1 MDKKQF
7 CTIMEELHEGYR
19 LQRKIANAVRQY
31 NNIIHNDFPE
41 PYGMVCTHEWIVQEL
56 LEEVMDDRNGD
67 IDWWCNEIEYGENYT
82 PGDVVVDGN
91 EIELRTAEQLYD
103 FLVCQQEERINNENK
118 DKN

>member
-31 NNIIHNDFPE
+31 NSITHNDLLE
-41 PYGMVCTHEWIVQEL
+41 PYGMVCTHEFTVQEL

-103 FLVCQQEERINNENK
+103 FLVWQKEERINNENK